1 MQLPWTLDAPS
12 GYALSSVVAIVV
24 ARRQLPTRTTKPSHR
39 AKGQTTVV
47 VVPPL
52 LPLPWRDP
60 DDGGRMG
67 GEGVLNEHIAM
78 QRVATVPSAYH
89 TTEFFIL
96 TVCGVCLDNEIR
108 REWVAKLF
116 CREK

>member
-1 MQLPWTLDAPS
+1 MQLAWTLDAPS

-78 QRVATVPSAYH
+78 QRVATVGLPYYGVFH
-89 TTEFFIL
+89 FD
-96 TVCGVCLDNEIR
+96 CVCLDNEIR

>member
-12 GYALSSVVAIVV
+12 GYAPSSVVAIVV

-78 QRVATVPSAYH
+78 QRVATVGLPYYGVFH
-89 TTEFFIL
+89 FD
-96 TVCGVCLDNEIR
+96 CVCLDNEIR

-116 CREK
+116 CKPCARK